1 MSEEEKRNPPPP
13 PDFVLRG
20 HTDPVTALRFTPDG
34 TRLISGSQSGEMR
47 IWDMTSKR
55 TSSIFSFKSQF
66 TPISA
71 PTVLNITAKTNQKF
85 ISQSKC
91 GTIDLWDISP
101 GSVEHISSINTD
113 SCSFC
118 KFAYSQEKDYVVSSL
133 EDTKQ
138 IGLWDGSFREPE
150 KISKTFKIIRDSGMV
165 MSLIWDK
172 VDNNY
177 LFAGYEDGTIYTF
190 DTRKEEYPI
199 NELKLHSEPSKT
211 YPPHNHL
218 HIYHYYS
225 NMP

>member
-34 TRLISGSQSGEMR
+34 TRLISGSQAGEMR

-55 TSSIFSFKSQF
+55 TSSIFSFKPQL

-71 PTVLNITAKTNQKF
+71 PTVLNIAAKTNQRF

-91 GTIDLWDISP
+91 GTIDLWDINP
-101 GSVEHISSINTD
+101 GSVDRISGVSTD

-118 KFAYSQEKDYVVSSL
+118 KFAYSQENDFIVSSL

-138 IGLWDGSFREPE
+138 IGLWDGSFREPV
-150 KISKTFKIIRDSGMV
+150 KISKIFGTAKDSGMV
-165 MSLIWDK
+165 MSLVWNKLDC
-172 VDNNY
+172 NY

-190 DTRKEEYPI
+190 DTRREEHPI
-199 NELKLHSEPSKT
+199 NELKLNSEPSNT
-211 YPPHNHL
+211 
-218 HIYHYYS
+218 
-225 NMP
+225 